1 MTIQYPT
8 HSYKLGL
15 LNFKHYEWIC
25 VPTID
30 SEPQTFDKLNCFRI
44 MTVEN
49 TISKW
54 SDKFK
59 DTVSKNVETASV
71 PYI

>member
-1 MTIQYPT
+1 MVIQYPN

-15 LNFKHYEWIC
+15 VNFGHYDWTC
-25 VPTID
+25 VPTIG
-30 SEPQTFDKLNCFRI
+30 SEPQSFDKLNCFRI
-44 MTVEN
+44 MTVE
-49 TISKW
+49 TTSSKW

-59 DTVSKNVETASV
+59 DTVSKNIETAWV

>member
-1 MTIQYPT
+1 
-8 HSYKLGL
+8 
-15 LNFKHYEWIC
+15 
-25 VPTID
+25 
-30 SEPQTFDKLNCFRI
+30 